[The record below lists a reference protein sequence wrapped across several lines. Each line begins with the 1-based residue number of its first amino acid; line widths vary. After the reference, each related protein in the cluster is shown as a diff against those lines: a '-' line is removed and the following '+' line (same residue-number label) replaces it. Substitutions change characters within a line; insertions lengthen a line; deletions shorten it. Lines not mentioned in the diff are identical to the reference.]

1 MIFAESCWKPIRT
14 AREHWEELA
23 EQFRVSGAWA
33 RKISACFHRTGK
45 MERPEGK
52 PRGRQSKVTVAVDE
66 FVKATIAA
74 RPDVTLAE
82 LQLRLWQER
91 KLEISIGWLWHT
103 LERLGLRLKK
113 TLHASEQDS
122 EAVQQRRVQWR
133 LDMGPESVGNLIFLD
148 ESGITTEMTR
158 HYGRAAGG
166 RRVTEGTPG
175 RWRTLT
181 LLGAVSVEGWIATM
195 TVEAPTDGEVFL
207 PI

>member
-1 MIFAESCWKPIRT
+1 MAKPYSDDLRRKLLEAHQDGEGT
-14 AREHWEELA
+14 LEELA

-113 TLHASEQDS
+113 
-122 EAVQQRRVQWR
+122 
-133 LDMGPESVGNLIFLD
+133 N
-148 ESGITTEMTR
+148 
-158 HYGRAAGG
+158 AA
-166 RRVTEGTPG
+166 R
-175 RWRTLT
+175 
-181 LLGAVSVEGWIATM
+181 
-195 TVEAPTDGEVFL
+195 
-207 PI
+207 